1 MSESAKLA
9 KKVKIM
15 HRINRLKRK
24 AGSDSSDERAGF
36 IDPKAVKR
44 AQESIDVQAVRYSG
58 EVKTALKSLDDT
70 WKKLKEEKDATT
82 SAALS
87 KQLYNYANNIK
98 DMAET
103 FGYSLMDHF
112 GKSLRDFSR
121 NLNVE
126 NKAHHV
132 IVQAHIDVM
141 WIAFKENIKDQGGE
155 KAAELKLIVA
165 KAIEKYMSS

>member
-1 MSESAKLA
+1 MSGPVKSSKR
-9 KKVKIM
+9 VKIM
-15 HRINRLKRK
+15 HRINRLKKK
-24 AGSDSSDERAGF
+24 AGVDTDDARLGF

-58 EVKTALKSLDDT
+58 EVETALKNLDDT
-70 WKKLKEEKDATT
+70 WRKLKEEKDATT
-82 SAALS
+82 AAALS

-112 GKSLRDFSR
+112 GKSLRDFSK
-121 NLNVE
+121 NLNVA

-141 WIAFKENIKDQGGE
+141 WVAFNENIKDQGGV
-155 KAAELKLIVA
+155 KAEELKLIVA
-165 KAIEKYMSS
+165 KAIEK